1 MGSGARPIGGSKLA
15 KGGWGRMHAAGTH
28 LGRRLTRSMGSGARP
43 IGVHTGGGAAAGG
56 ALLQNM
62 KERREVECACMSM
75 NRST

>member
-1 MGSGARPIGGSKLA
+1 M
-15 KGGWGRMHAAGTH
+15 
-28 LGRRLTRSMGSGARP
+28 GRRLTLSMGSGARP